1 MPEPELEHRDIP
13 ADRTDPELALAE
25 QRTPSSPEG
34 APRRA
39 TDKPR
44 RTNPVLALEC
54 EQSLR
59 RQPAAHA
66 VDWTGVEPVSPKPD
80 LDELGA
86 MLGSPQP
93 ETVALM
99 EKHGVVQPIT
109 LYVES

>member
-1 MPEPELEHRDIP
+1 MTDFVA
-13 ADRTDPELALAE
+13 ADGSNNVAVSAE
-25 QRTPSSPEG
+25 V
-34 APRRA
+34 A
-39 TDKPR
+39 
-44 RTNPVLALEC
+44 
-54 EQSLR
+54 
-59 RQPAAHA
+59 
-66 VDWTGVEPVSPKPD
+66 D

>member
-1 MPEPELEHRDIP
+1 MARIVAVHVVQDIP
-13 ADRTDPELALAE
+13 RWLEGKAERAAAIESGSGSNVTDFVAADGSNNVAVSAE
-25 QRTPSSPEG
+25 V
-34 APRRA
+34 A
-39 TDKPR
+39 
-44 RTNPVLALEC
+44 
-54 EQSLR
+54 
-59 RQPAAHA
+59 
-66 VDWTGVEPVSPKPD
+66 D